1 MIFLINVPIGL
12 IALGISLWSM
22 DNGRPQPGAY
32 DGVGMVLQATAIASG
47 FWGLNLA
54 QQSGFSD
61 PRSCHVSVGI
71 YQLSGV
77 SWL

>member
-47 FWGLNLA
+47 FWDLT
-54 QQSGFSD
+54 
-61 PRSCHVSVGI
+61 
-71 YQLSGV
+71 
-77 SWL
+77 